1 MPNNN
6 PTVYSTERGRICPK
20 CGNPVASCTCRKPA
34 ARPRGDG
41 ITRVQRES
49 KGRKGKTV
57 TLVTGAPL
65 TEKELRE
72 LLSALKRVCGA
83 GGALKDGV
91 IEIQGDHRDTILEA
105 LQKRGLPAKKAGG

>member
-1 MPNNN
+1 MRDDN
-6 PTVYSTERGRICPK
+6 PTVYSTERGRVCPR
-20 CGNPVASCTCRKPA
+20 CGRPA
-34 ARPRGDG
+34 ADCVCKKLPVRPRGDG
-41 ITRVQRES
+41 IARVRRES

-57 TLVTGAPL
+57 TLITGAPL
-65 TEKELRE
+65 ADDEMRL
-72 LLSALKRVCGA
+72 LLSDLKRLCGA